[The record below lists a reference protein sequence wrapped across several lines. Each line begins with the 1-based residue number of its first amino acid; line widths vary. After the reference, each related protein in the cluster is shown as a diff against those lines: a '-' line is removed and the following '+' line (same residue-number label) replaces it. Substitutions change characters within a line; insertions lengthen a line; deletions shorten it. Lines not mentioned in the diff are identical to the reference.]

1 MSQLRQLL
9 VDELQDLL
17 HAETQLTEALPKMAK
32 AAIHPKLKEAFDKH
46 LVETKGQIDRLRT
59 VLELLGEKAAP
70 KPCKGMMGLIK
81 EGEEKI
87 KDGSGQESL
96 TSDLALIAAAQK
108 TEHYE
113 IAAYGTA
120 RYFAKQLGEVEGA
133 RLLSQS
139 LGEEERA
146 DFTLTAIADPL
157 IQQASLDDMGADIN
171 LKSATKRMP
180 ASKRGGKGAAA

>member
-1 MSQLRQLL
+1 
-9 VDELQDLL
+9 
-17 HAETQLTEALPKMAK
+17 
-32 AAIHPKLKEAFDKH
+32 
-46 LVETKGQIDRLRT
+46 
-59 VLELLGEKAAP
+59 
-70 KPCKGMMGLIK
+70 MGLIK

-87 KDGSGQESL
+87 KDGSSQESL
-96 TSDLALIAAAQK
+96 ASDLALIAAAQK

-146 DFTLTAIADPL
+146 DFTLTAISDPL
-157 IQQASLDDMGADIN
+157 IQQASLDDMGADVS
-171 LKSATKRMP
+171 LKSTAKRGP
-180 ASKRGGKGAAA
+180 ASKRATKGAAA